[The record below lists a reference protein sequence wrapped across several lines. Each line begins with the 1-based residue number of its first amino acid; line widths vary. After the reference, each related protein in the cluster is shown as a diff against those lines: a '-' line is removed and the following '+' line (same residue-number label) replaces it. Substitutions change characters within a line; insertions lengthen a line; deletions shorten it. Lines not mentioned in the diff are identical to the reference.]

1 MPMPENYIARIVDR
15 PISPEEVVSQ
25 AQTASSG
32 CVVTYVGLIREESRG
47 KAVKS
52 VEYTDVD
59 GKSQGR
65 LTEIAAD
72 IMRKHPVN
80 SVVIYHRVGV
90 LNVEDINLVVAIGA
104 AHRSEGFAASQYAI
118 DQFKEK
124 LPTGKIETYVDG
136 STWTGD

>member
-1 MPMPENYIARIVDR
+1 MTAFGPA
-15 PISPEEVVSQ
+15 EVRRQ
-25 AQTASSG
+25 YPREPDPAAHRYT
-32 CVVTYVGLIREESRG
+32 CKVGHGTREPHGRG
-47 KAVKS
+47 A
-52 VEYTDVD
+52 DD
-59 GKSQGR
+59 P
-65 LTEIAAD
+65 AD